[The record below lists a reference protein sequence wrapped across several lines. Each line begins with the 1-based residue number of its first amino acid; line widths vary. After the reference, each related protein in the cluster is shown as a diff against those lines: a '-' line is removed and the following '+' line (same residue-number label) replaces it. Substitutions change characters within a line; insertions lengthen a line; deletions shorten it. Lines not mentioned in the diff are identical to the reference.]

1 MIKQFDAFLGG
12 WKISYIP
19 DVTFA
24 FHSSQI
30 TNGDNFISYSD
41 QMMDDL
47 IRNAFN
53 SHPDQITEAYG
64 RLQQYIAEQ
73 NPYISLYFK
82 NGALITKKKIGG
94 NIQPNPINF
103 YSNIEEWKLID

>member
-1 MIKQFDAFLGG
+1 MVIILSV
-12 WKISYIP
+12 I
-19 DVTFA
+19 
-24 FHSSQI
+24 
-30 TNGDNFISYSD
+30 SD

-94 NIQPNPINF
+94 NIQPNPIIF
-103 YSNIEEWKLID
+103 TQI